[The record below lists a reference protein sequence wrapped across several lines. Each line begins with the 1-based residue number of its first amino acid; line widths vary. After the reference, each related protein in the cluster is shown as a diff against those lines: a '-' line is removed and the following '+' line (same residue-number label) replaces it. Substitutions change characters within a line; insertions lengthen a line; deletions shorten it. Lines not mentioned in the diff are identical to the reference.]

1 VGPLPGRLEVA
12 ARVAM
17 LLQILELVLVNQA
30 KVDLATLADVV
41 PNTPTMVL
49 PLLFRTPDQVVG
61 VVTDLVSTFR
71 HRLGQKV
78 L

>member
-1 VGPLPGRLEVA
+1 
-12 ARVAM
+12 M